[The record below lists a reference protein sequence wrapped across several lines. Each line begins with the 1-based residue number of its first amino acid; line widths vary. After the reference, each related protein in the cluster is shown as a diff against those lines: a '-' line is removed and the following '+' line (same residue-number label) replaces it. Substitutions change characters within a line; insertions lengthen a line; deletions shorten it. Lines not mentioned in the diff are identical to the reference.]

1 MAIYLNGTTVVG
13 TNTIDSTATYDNL
26 VLVYTDTGDVGTITL
41 DSGIKAVADILLV
54 GGGGAGG
61 SGGGTTSLNNRGAGG
76 GGGAGGF
83 LLQSDYTLNPGTYT
97 VNVGTGGVAAASAS
111 KKIGGNGGSSLF
123 MSGTTTLF
131 TALGGGGGGAEC
143 PGAGGDGI
151 GSGGGGSYYYNSNTD
166 KHSCAG
172 GVGSVEQGNN
182 GGDSL
187 TFNRTAGGGGGALT
201 PGDSPTQNNKGANGG
216 CGITNSITGVAVVY
230 AGGGGSGTRNASL
243 EINIG
248 KGGDGGGGN
257 GAGNTDFPP
266 VVGTDGLGG
275 GGGGGSLTVAGA
287 NGGSGVVIV
296 RITLALETAV
306 PVPTVPDVVYTGDNI
321 VAFDPK
327 IAYLVVGGDTNAT
340 NVGEYTFDVKPAD
353 GFTWLDGT
361 VAPTSI
367 VWQITKKAI
376 DFPTIVTGLAYTGA
390 LQTGVTYPEEYD
402 QFCEFSDDSVIKA
415 VNACTYRFIVAL
427 VEEDNTMWE
436 DGSIAAITNYWTISP
451 VAVEKPALV
460 GGLIYSG
467 TNSIVFTE
475 YEGVVFK
482 EGVTNS
488 VNAGYFH
495 YTVALDNPA
504 GYTNYVWIGE
514 SGDASVANV
523 RVDWMIASQLVNVPV
538 PLTGLIYNGS
548 PQNAFES
555 LDWAHYSLVTGSTTN
570 ETAGGSYEAVFHLLG
585 NSEAENFVWNVVPET
600 SADYTVPWSIGADTN
615 EITELKLVGWRI
627 GAEAK
632 TPTISAKWGADTV
645 EYYYGFGDD
654 AESVTSWTNDTDAI
668 ATPGTWVLRAVIP
681 ETASW
686 TAATNTTTFLMW
698 DDPGVLFHNC
708 IEIFVKGTTS
718 DLSNFV
724 VPIRI
729 SEDSMQG
736 FYYDEASPTNLVFID
751 DLGNLLT
758 YDVDTWNTSGESVV
772 WVKLV
777 TLPMTGMP
785 VTMYWNLREGQV
797 APENI
802 STDVWSDYV
811 GVWHMSEPSGGIATV
826 KDASGHQ
833 NGTGHRSS
841 LVADGIFGK
850 SRGRNVT
857 GANGYAV
864 AVPEYPELD
873 ALSDGAFT
881 ISGWINLNNTATAWG
896 YLFARKNNDDYSGWA
911 AQFRGSNGNT
921 GNNDGISFFTSGGGN
936 RYTFITTG
944 KFTTAGV
951 WMKYDFVRSG
961 TTLSFYLNGIL
972 VNTVSGIN
980 PVVSGD
986 QPFTIGGMNVESTD
1000 TNKKACTLN
1009 GYSDE
1014 VRLMPAAVDS
1024 TYISADYKYQSDP
1037 TMSTNGIVY
1046 LDGLK
1051 VDYWIVEPEMDKTT
1065 WDVTDTVKG
1074 QITNPGQLR
1083 YGEVTNYIYSVYD
1096 ASETYSTP
1104 AAITNAGNYRVVFT
1118 QVDTNGFQ
1126 RIEKVF
1132 EIRVT
1137 KSKPYSDIVGNGGD
1151 SGRVLLMNN
1160 HIYDPDAPD
1169 INYQGYYDADN
1180 QNGARNEF
1188 AGNSET
1194 STFWHHVNLIAPA
1207 VSTYNLKNSTESV
1220 LYARDGRRLWHLE
1233 NCRHGNTFPNRLNLD
1248 LDTTQNYLPWKA
1260 TYSKTIAAHRAPKSD
1275 GTDQQIA
1282 ANRMTVG
1289 QLVML
1294 NTTDAVV
1301 YSSCFTNGIGTIYFD
1316 AVNGWCRNSEDYDN
1330 YKIAVEYATNT
1341 VENLEPSDANCVSI
1355 TTNIVGEGESS
1366 YYVVVTNDN
1375 EEVSTNYYV
1384 TVTNDYGKL
1393 EGCWHAA
1400 EMSPFMRDTAAGTG
1414 TFDRL
1419 DETTNL
1425 ALAVTHGGTMGNFY
1439 RIAVP
1444 IDILGPV
1451 RFRIKRTTCTPHATD
1466 FDVDDGGFILLD
1478 NIIASVPAMSA
1489 TLESLGHFDESKT
1502 GHEIL
1507 GWELA
1512 TSVPYPS
1519 IYDGEIYGGA
1529 KPSFF
1534 INAGDGTSTWNTND
1548 FFQSATMHYRWRYL
1562 NQTAGPWSTI
1572 ELNPHNGFKAMS
1584 KFELPGRACDVEYWY
1599 DYRLQAPYYE
1609 YVDYSGIGK
1618 QIDYTEER
1626 GVQTNRLGGAT
1637 LASAGTDWF
1646 FRVREGKSDYSG
1658 LDIVFRRG
1666 ASAALERVHM
1676 TAVGN
1681 HVWRGF
1687 VQTKENQAGE
1697 ISYRIEALDEQTAEF
1712 AEYAATTNYWRC
1724 RTDNPRFPVSD
1735 SLEPGT
1741 VDSWSTL
1748 TLDAVTG
1755 YVMFQIEDASKDS
1768 MALTVVHADYQ
1779 DVNAWSD
1786 ALGCKIPGHTESIFV
1801 GTSTTNAYKIGVS
1814 PKKQKFTDDFSG
1826 WGNMAATN
1834 ESWTFPVGLID
1845 IRSQSMYGRK
1855 PYVTFTAETNG
1866 FWDVGQGMWVAKKY
1880 MVATNNA
1887 GVALQMEGNGKG
1899 YFQFYDEE
1907 KAPRGLES
1915 LSFNA
1920 RLGQFVQFDDF
1931 AYYYAGNILNIS
1943 NYTFMT
1949 RTAFDLASNGSF
1961 DGNASLSMVANYL
1974 PNKGCYE
1981 ARWEWLGT
1989 GSTAK
1994 RGQRMCIYR
2003 WNVKAGKKTSTLI
2016 VARTNNVYDVNGVAD
2031 LNSTEKFYPMFIS
2044 VSNAVNST
2052 YIIAAVRRSGI
2063 TLGTSPLKTESG
2075 YNTGKNEYKWFGV
2088 CACDTSPD
2096 RLKVGSY
2103 GVLTANS
2110 DGVFARPEFSHTV
2123 PYINNKATDSFESQL
2138 IAAADDLKDITNCA
2152 EEDLKSSEYPGWNII
2167 PGRMTNTYSTAAI
2180 NAVMSAPLEQYL
2192 QVYLGTAGR
2201 TDWGSTPYTNIA
2213 LKSFGGSGFNIPLYT
2228 TKNCSV
2234 KFAVAGTIEDV
2245 RTDIVID
2252 SVVMKQ
2258 WRGGDWNGADV
2269 ATEHI
2274 SPSWASAGSGE
2285 MSPIYTNFVFTSCW
2299 TKDKDILMSAKR
2311 SNFETPCAIR
2321 SPLMDGKANNGY
2333 GGDGYVRGIGLGMIS
2348 FKYKD
2353 AQENAVLLLQ
2363 IATNRVDYMS
2373 TDTFD
2378 RSFSDS
2384 VWTTIATN
2392 DFSKMTA
2399 QQRSSG
2405 LISTYLG
2412 LHSVTGMMRI
2422 VVSTNAIAAVAKET
2436 NPQRFGDVTI
2446 TEISCI
2452 DEPPVDVHS
2461 WWGWNMRTVGGDDDT
2476 ERRMFLSDYSTLA
2489 GGSGLSLALNNS
2501 VSTNFNKSLIDVD
2514 DYKSYIQHKPFVQ
2527 TPTFTSNIV
2536 GEVSFKA
2543 RKYAS
2548 TDPHATV
2555 TIYGSHNATQ
2565 NDDGT
2570 WEQIPGAVFMVTN
2583 AWYETY
2589 SCKMDPR
2596 YKAFRLA
2603 VAGVEDIV
2611 EGTSG
2616 GGNGLPDGAY
2626 DPPPRVLIDEMFVS
2640 EAVNAIMGFKNVG
2653 CFRHNLSATTEQ
2665 PNVPSAGEQP
2675 ICEEQWGV
2683 QCEIYGAQLAS
2694 DIDFSREPRVYLH
2707 WYDGVY
2713 PWGYENWKN
2722 NSAARSARLSRAT
2735 GTAEDRFVYRSSM
2748 RLSPDAVVPMSTF
2761 APTYVQYTLEVV
2773 YYTKENPLVASTN
2786 WLTSADWQIPEW
2798 YRPLDLNAENARSGG
2813 FAAYNIIDNVAPG
2826 WAWINEV
2833 NVFGL
2838 FQNYYNTDDNCQFV
2852 EIAHPPEADMSGW
2865 TVRLLEPQTGNNLV
2879 ITNVLAKF
2887 GSGGLAGTKQI
2898 SPEDASY
2905 NMVFRVIANEGAR
2918 RSGRLKVSDGTLDA
2932 VWNVD
2937 NPTQVFTSDG
2947 VIGYYDPVVYQL
2959 VRTSGI
2965 VEHEIMLE
2973 GTNFLESLEIEP
2985 PDYLYRMRDF
2995 VTNKV
3000 ANSVIIL
3007 PGYDYGGASNS
3018 LGVVRNS
3025 GHNGMEE
3032 PENDWT
3038 HKAKMTPGHHNI
3050 GQVIDPNHP
3059 VPSGEE
3065 VLVYLTVAG
3074 DHILQ
3079 SLDGSNFTNGM
3090 FTTIVTKGNPVGT
3103 NVIYQVDPWYVLGS
3117 VTTGNVSIIGQAT
3130 QTSSTQPYIYNLE
3143 HVAQGISNNVTV
3155 VASAALNPKF
3165 ATDWG
3170 VPENDPYR
3178 NAIIAWLEGG
3188 TDLYGNR
3195 FAKVDEGEI
3204 RLAKFRALSGN
3215 VVTNLTLKEMYWLD
3229 MDPTI
3234 GNLSLIGGMKE
3245 APTGVPREMTLDDG
3259 VTATTLT
3266 NRRMTVYMM
3275 ISNENDVVEAPA
3287 YSRGIHDYTRYWTP
3301 YALRGLK
3308 PGEES
3313 RGYVSSTG
3321 KWNSVTFKIAG
3332 LLLNGHTSF
3341 DDVDSKVPLRH
3352 FVFNPASFDAN
3363 GLSRIEIYDPHSSL
3377 SLGYNAGWWRW
3388 WEEQSAKGEPLS
3400 IIVFFWMID
3409 TRQPP
3414 LGIEQL
3420 KETNYYGE

>member
-1 MAIYLNGTTVVG
+1 MAIYLNGATVVG

-26 VLVYTDTGDVGTITL
+26 VLVYTDTTDVGTITL
-41 DSGIKAVADILLV
+41 DSGIKAAADILLV

-61 SGGGTTSLNNRGAGG
+61 SAGGTGNNVGAGG

-83 LLQSDYTLNPGTYT
+83 FLQSDYALNPGMYT
-97 VNVGTGGVAAASAS
+97 VNVGAGGVAPAAASTLP
-111 KKIGGNGGSSLF
+111 GGNGSSSLF
-123 MSGTTTLF
+123 KSGAMTLLEAF
-131 TALGGGGGGAEC
+131 GGGGGGAQSVGN
-143 PGAGGDGI
+143 PGA
-151 GSGGGGSYYYNSNTD
+151 SGGGGSRYYVSPTDNHACDGGAYTNGMGNVGGAGNTGRTA
-166 KHSCAG
+166 AG
-172 GVGSVEQGNN
+172 GGGASEAGSPGSTANI
-182 GGDSL
+182 GGAGGAGRESNI
-187 TFNRTAGGGGGALT
+187 TGTPVIYAGGGGGGTRAA
-201 PGDSPTQNNKGANGG
+201 SKEENIGAGG
-216 CGITNSITGVAVVY
+216 
-230 AGGGGSGTRNASL
+230 AGGGGAGSGNAS
-243 EINIG
+243 
-248 KGGDGGGGN
+248 
-257 GAGNTDFPP
+257 FPP
-266 VVGTDGLGG
+266 VAGTDGLGG

-306 PVPTVPDVVYTGDNI
+306 PVPTVPDVTYTGENI

-367 VWQITKKAI
+367 VWHITKKAI
-376 DFPTIVTGLAYTGA
+376 DFPTIVTGLAYTGE
-390 LQTGVTYPEEYD
+390 LQTGVAYPEEYD

-415 VNACTYRFIVAL
+415 ANACTYRFIVSL

-451 VAVEKPALV
+451 VAVEKPTSV

-475 YEGVVFK
+475 YEGVVYK
-482 EGVTNS
+482 SGTTNS
-488 VNAGYFH
+488 VNAGSFD
-495 YTVALDNPA
+495 YTAALDNPV
-504 GYTNYVWIGE
+504 GYTNYVWRGE
-514 SGDASVANV
+514 SGDASVADV
-523 RVDWMIASQLVNVPV
+523 RVNWEIASQFVDVPV
-538 PLTGLIYNGS
+538 PRTGLVYDGS

-570 ETAGGSYEAVFHLLG
+570 ETKGGSYEAVFHLSG
-585 NSEAENFVWNVVPET
+585 NDEAENFVWKVFET
-600 SADYTVPWSIGADTN
+600 SSNYTVPWSIGADTN
-615 EITELKLVGWRI
+615 TIDALQLDGWRI
-627 GAEAK
+627 GGTPK
-632 TPTISAKWGADTV
+632 TPTISAKWGADTA

-668 ATPGTWVLRAVIP
+668 TTAGTWVLRAVIP
-681 ETASW
+681 ERSSW

-698 DDPGVLFHNC
+698 DDPAMLFHNWT
-708 IEIFVKGTTS
+708 EIFVRGTT
-718 DLSNFV
+718 DVLSNFI
-724 VPIRI
+724 VPIRV
-729 SEDSMQG
+729 SEQRMPG
-736 FYYDEASPTNLVFID
+736 FSYNEVDPSEMVFID
-751 DLGNLLT
+751 DLGNLLS
-758 YDVDTWNTSGESVV
+758 YDVDAWDTTGESVI

-777 TLPMTGMP
+777 TLPIDGMT
-785 VTMYWNLREGQV
+785 VTMYWNLRDGQV
-797 APENI
+797 PPENI
-802 STDVWSDYV
+802 STDVWSDYI
-811 GVWHMSEPSGGIATV
+811 GVWHMSEPIGGAVSI
-826 KDASGHQ
+826 KDATGHQ
-833 NGTGHRSS
+833 NGTGHGNS

-857 GANGYAV
+857 GAKGYAV

-881 ISGWINLNNTATAWG
+881 ISGWLKLSNTATSWA
-896 YLFARKNNDDYSGWA
+896 YLFARKNSDAYAGWA
-911 AQFRGSNGNT
+911 AQFRGSDGNT
-921 GNNDGISFFTSGGGN
+921 GNNDGISFFTSSSGN
-936 RYTFITTG
+936 RYTFNTAG
-944 KFTTAGV
+944 KFTTAGI
-951 WMKYDFVRSG
+951 WTKYDFVRSG
-961 TTLSFYLNGIL
+961 TTLSFYLNGVL
-972 VNTVSGIN
+972 VRTVTGIN

-1000 TNKKACTLN
+1000 TNQKASTLN

-1014 VRLMPAAVDS
+1014 VRLMPAALDS
-1024 TYISADYKYQSDP
+1024 AYIAADYKYQSDP
-1037 TMSTNGIVY
+1037 TMSTNDVVY

-1065 WDVTDTVKG
+1065 WDVSDTVKG
-1074 QITNPGQLR
+1074 QITNYGQLR
-1083 YGEVTNYIYSVYD
+1083 YGEVTNYTYSVYD
-1096 ASETYSTP
+1096 ESETYSTP

-1118 QVDTNGFQ
+1118 QVDTNGYQ

-1160 HIYDPDAPD
+1160 HTGESGVPNID
-1169 INYQGYYDADN
+1169 YQGWYDADN
-1180 QNGARNEF
+1180 AGAKSSLT
-1188 AGNSET
+1188 AT
-1194 STFWHHVNLIAPA
+1194 YWHHVNLTPPA
-1207 VSTYNLKNSTESV
+1207 ASKLYLQNGTESI
-1220 LYARDGRRLWHLE
+1220 LYASGGRRLWHLE
-1233 NCRHGNTFPNRLNLD
+1233 NCRHGNTFSSEGD
-1248 LDTTQNYLPWKA
+1248 SSAQNYLP
-1260 TYSKTIAAHRAPKSD
+1260 YSAYSRRINEHRAS
-1275 GTDQQIA
+1275 QRA
-1282 ANRMTVG
+1282 AGRATVG

-1341 VENLEPSDANCVSI
+1341 VDNLAPTDDNCVLI
-1355 TTNIVGEGESS
+1355 ETNIVNE
-1366 YYVVVTNDN
+1366 V
-1375 EEVSTNYYV
+1375 EEVTTNYY
-1384 TVTNDYGKL
+1384 GKL
-1393 EGCWHAA
+1393 ANCWQAA
-1400 EMSPFMRDTAAGTG
+1400 EMIPFIRDTMDGTG

-1419 DETTNL
+1419 DGTNEL
-1425 ALAVTHGGTMGNFY
+1425 ALAVTQGGTMGNFY

-1444 IDILGPV
+1444 IDYHGFI
-1451 RFRIKRTTCTPHATD
+1451 RFRIRRVTRVPSSS
-1466 FDVDDGGFILLD
+1466 FGDDKGGFILLD
-1478 NIIASVPAMSA
+1478 NIIASVPAMSG
-1489 TLESLGHFDESKT
+1489 TLESRGHFDESKT

-1519 IYDGEIYGGA
+1519 INDGEIHGGA

-1534 INAGDGTSTWNTND
+1534 INAGDGKTTWNTND

-1562 NQTAGPWSTI
+1562 NQTVGPWSTI
-1572 ELNPHNGFKAMS
+1572 ELNPNNGFKALA

-1599 DYRLQAPYYE
+1599 NYRLQAPYYE

-1626 GVQTNRLGGAT
+1626 GMQTNRLSGT
-1637 LASAGTDWF
+1637 TFASAGTDWF
-1646 FRVREGKSDYSG
+1646 FRVREGKSDYSV

-1666 ASAALERVHM
+1666 ASASPERVHM
-1676 TAVGN
+1676 TIAGD

-1687 VQTKENQAGE
+1687 VQTKENQAGA

-1712 AEYAATTNYWRC
+1712 AEYAATTNYFYC
-1724 RTDNPRFPVSD
+1724 KTDNPKFPVSD
-1735 SLEPGT
+1735 SLESGT
-1741 VDSWSTL
+1741 ADSWSTL

-1755 YVMFQIEDASKDS
+1755 YVMFQIDESSKDS
-1768 MALTVVHADYQ
+1768 LALTVVHADYQ
-1779 DVNAWSD
+1779 NANGWSD
-1786 ALGCKIPGHTESIFV
+1786 ALGCTDSQGRGPIFV

-1814 PKKQKFTDDFSG
+1814 PKKQKFDDDFSG

-1834 ESWTFPVGLID
+1834 ESWTFPVGLTD
-1845 IRSQSMYGRK
+1845 IRPERMYGRK
-1855 PYVTFTAETNG
+1855 SYETFAAETNG
-1866 FWDVGQGMWVAKKY
+1866 LWDVGQGMWVAKKY

-1899 YFQFYDEE
+1899 YFQFYDEA

-1920 RLGQFVQFDDF
+1920 RLGQFVRFDDF
-1931 AYYYAGNILNIS
+1931 AYYYAGNILSIS
-1943 NYTFMT
+1943 NYTFMA
-1949 RTAFDLASNGSF
+1949 RTAFDLNSNNGF
-1961 DGNASLSMVANYL
+1961 DGNASLSLVANYL

-1981 ARWEWLGT
+1981 ARWEWIGGKT
-1989 GSTAK
+1989 KAADKG
-1994 RGQRMCIYR
+1994 GQRLCLYR
-2003 WNVKAGKKTSTLI
+2003 WNVTPSGAKSAELVIARTNLTGKTSTPFDITGLT
-2016 VARTNNVYDVNGVAD
+2016 R
-2031 LNSTEKFYPMFIS
+2031 LENSTSQPFLPMFIS
-2044 VSNAVNST
+2044 VSNAVDRT
-2052 YIIAAVRRSGI
+2052 FVVAAVRRTGAA
-2063 TLGTSPLKTESG
+2063 LGTSPLKTWSG
-2075 YNTGKNEYKWFGV
+2075 NIPSNDYKWFGV
-2088 CACDTSPD
+2088 VFCDTTAK
-2096 RLKVGSY
+2096 RLTRGSY
-2103 GVLTANS
+2103 GVLSANC
-2110 DGVFARPEFSHTV
+2110 DGVFARPEFSHTTV
-2123 PYINNKATDSFESQL
+2123 YINNKTTDSFELQE
-2138 IAAADDLKDITNCA
+2138 IPQADSLQNITNCA
-2152 EEDLKSSEYPGWNII
+2152 TQDLKDPEYPGWNII
-2167 PGRMTNTYSTAAI
+2167 PGRLTTTYSGEDV
-2180 NAVMSAPLEQYL
+2180 NAVMSAPIAQDL

-2213 LKSFGGSGFNIPLYT
+2213 LTSFGGSGFNIPLYT

-2333 GGDGYVRGIGLGMIS
+2333 GGDGYVRGVGLGMIS

-2436 NPQRFGDVTI
+2436 NTQRFGDVTI

-2476 ERRMFLSDYSTLA
+2476 ERRMFLSDYSTSA

-2565 NDDGT
+2565 NDDGW

-2589 SCKMDPR
+2589 SCKMDPK

-2707 WYDGVY
+2707 WYDGLY

-2735 GTAEDRFVYRSSM
+2735 GTAKDRFVYRSSM

-2786 WLTSADWQIPEW
+2786 WLTSADWQIPAW

-2838 FQNYYNTDDNCQFV
+2838 FQNYYNTDDDCQFV

-2887 GSGGLAGTKQI
+2887 GSGGLAGRKQI
-2898 SPEDASY
+2898 SSPEDATA

-2918 RSGRLKVSDGTLDA
+2918 RSGRLKASDGTLDA

-2937 NPTQVFTSDG
+2937 NPTLAFTSDG
-2947 VIGYYDPVVYQL
+2947 VIGYYDPMVYQL

-2995 VTNKV
+2995 VTNRV

-3038 HKAKMTPGHHNI
+3038 HERKMTPGHVNV

-3130 QTSSTQPYIYNLE
+3130 QTSSTQPYTYNLE

-3165 ATDWG
+3165 ATEWG
-3170 VPENDPYR
+3170 IPENDPYR

-3188 TDLYGNR
+3188 TDLYGNP
-3195 FAKVDEGEI
+3195 FAKVDEGKI
-3204 RLAKFRALSGN
+3204 QLAKFRALSGN

-3245 APTGVPREMTLDDG
+3245 APTGVPCEMTLDDG

-3388 WEEQSAKGEPLS
+3388 WEEQSARGEPLS

>member
-1 MAIYLNGTTVVG
+1 VVILRIRDLLISPPDYVELEWNGEEQIG
-13 TNTIDSTATYDNL
+13 YEPKSYYEL
-26 VLVYTDTGDVGTITL
+26 V
-41 DSGIKAVADILLV
+41 
-54 GGGGAGG
+54 
-61 SGGGTTSLNNRGAGG
+61 GGTTSATNADTYTYQIKPAGDFEWKDWTVSSKETKTIEWKIAALKVEIPTSVVITYDGAVHEVASSDEIYEIVDGTAIATN
-76 GGGAGGF
+76 AGEYY
-83 LLQSDYTLNPGTYT
+83 YTLRLRDTANT
-97 VNVGTGGVAAASAS
+97 VWVD
-111 KKIGGNGGSSLF
+111 
-123 MSGTTTLF
+123 GTTADKT
-131 TALGGGGGGAEC
+131 TAW
-143 PGAGGDGI
+143 
-151 GSGGGGSYYYNSNTD
+151 S
-166 KHSCAG
+166 
-172 GVGSVEQGNN
+172 
-182 GGDSL
+182 
-187 TFNRTAGGGGGALT
+187 
-201 PGDSPTQNNKGANGG
+201 
-216 CGITNSITGVAVVY
+216 
-230 AGGGGSGTRNASL
+230 
-243 EINIG
+243 
-248 KGGDGGGGN
+248 
-257 GAGNTDFPP
+257 
-266 VVGTDGLGG
+266 
-275 GGGGGSLTVAGA
+275 
-287 NGGSGVVIV
+287 
-296 RITLALETAV
+296 
-306 PVPTVPDVVYTGDNI
+306 I
-321 VAFDPK
+321 VAK
-327 IAYLVVGGDTNAT
+327 
-340 NVGEYTFDVKPAD
+340 
-353 GFTWLDGT
+353 
-361 VAPTSI
+361 
-367 VWQITKKAI
+367 Q
-376 DFPTIVTGLAYTGA
+376 
-390 LQTGVTYPEEYD
+390 
-402 QFCEFSDDSVIKA
+402 
-415 VNACTYRFIVAL
+415 
-427 VEEDNTMWE
+427 
-436 DGSIAAITNYWTISP
+436 
-451 VAVEKPALV
+451 VEKPALV

-475 YEGVVFK
+475 YEGVVYK
-482 EGVTNS
+482 EGLTNS

-495 YTVALDNPA
+495 YTAALDNPA
-504 GYTNYVWIGE
+504 GYTNYVWVGE

-538 PLTGLIYNGS
+538 PLTGLIYNGE
-548 PQNAFES
+548 PQNGFEE

-570 ETAGGSYEAVFHLLG
+570 ETAGGPYEAVFHLLG
-585 NSEAENFVWNVVPET
+585 NSEAENFVWDVVPET
-600 SADYTVPWSIGADTN
+600 SSNYTVPWSINADTN
-615 EITELKLVGWRI
+615 EITELKLVGWRL
-627 GAEAK
+627 GATPK
-632 TPTISAKWGADTV
+632 IPTISAKWGADTV

-668 ATPGTWVLRAVIP
+668 TTPGTWVLRAVIP
-681 ETASW
+681 ATLSW

-698 DDPGVLFHNC
+698 DDPAMLLHNWT
-708 IEIFVKGTTS
+708 EIFIKGTNS
-718 DLSNFV
+718 VLSNFV
-724 VPIRI
+724 VPIRV
-729 SEDSMQG
+729 SEERMPG
-736 FYYDEASPTNLVFID
+736 FYYKEASPTNLVFID
-751 DLGNLLT
+751 DAGTLLS

-777 TLPMTGMP
+777 TLPTEGRT
-785 VTMYWNLREGQV
+785 VTMYWNLREGQSP
-797 APENI
+797 PENN
-802 STDVWSDYV
+802 STDVWSDYA
-811 GVWHMSEPSGGIATV
+811 GVWHMGMVGTSV
-826 KDASGHQ
+826 KDSAGDSDGTLTGSATLSTEGLFGAAASLPNAGAYIDCGTKLANTKIASGVTFEGWVNSSNYAGSNQ
-833 NGTGHRSS
+833 NRHY
-841 LVADGIFGK
+841 LFGK
-850 SRGRNVT
+850 AGFLTFGTFSQTQVRATTPFVQDYNMSVSLPSTGQWFHYALTFVPNTTDGLKLYINGVNVATETTT
-857 GANGYAV
+857 GV
-864 AVPEYPELD
+864 
-873 ALSDGAFT
+873 
-881 ISGWINLNNTATAWG
+881 
-896 YLFARKNNDDYSGWA
+896 NDSTSSSQMLLGS
-911 AQFRGSNGNT
+911 AQFNPTQQN
-921 GNNDGISFFTSGGGN
+921 FF
-936 RYTFITTG
+936 G
-944 KFTTAGV
+944 KLDE
-951 WMKYDFVRSG
+951 YR
-961 TTLSFYLNGIL
+961 LS
-972 VNTVSGIN
+972 
-980 PVVSGD
+980 P
-986 QPFTIGGMNVESTD
+986 
-1000 TNKKACTLN
+1000 TN
-1009 GYSDE
+1009 
-1014 VRLMPAAVDS
+1014 MAAEH
-1024 TYISADYKYQSDP
+1024 IAADYKYQTDS
-1037 TMSTNGIVY
+1037 TMITNDVVY

-1051 VDYWIVEPEMDKTT
+1051 VDYWLEKPSLKYPQMLS
-1065 WDVTDTVKG
+1065 WDIDDSMNVDADGNV
-1074 QITNPGQLR
+1074 ITNDIATIGELR
-1083 YGEVTNYIYSVYD
+1083 YGEVTNYIYSVYNE
-1096 ASETYSTP
+1096 SEVYSAISEIKHGGTYRAVFARVPTEDFQP
-1104 AAITNAGNYRVVFT
+1104 LEYVIEFRITT
-1118 QVDTNGFQ
+1118 
-1126 RIEKVF
+1126 
-1132 EIRVT
+1132 
-1137 KSKPYSDIVGNGGD
+1137 SKPYTKISGKDGD
-1151 SGRVLLMNN
+1151 SGRILLMNDHDN
-1160 HIYDPDAPD
+1160 KTCKVL
-1169 INYQGYYDADN
+1169 NQGYDVT
-1180 QNGARNEF
+1180 GKST
-1188 AGNSET
+1188 G
-1194 STFWHHVNLIAPA
+1194 TFWQRIKKEDVN
-1207 VSTYNLKNSTESV
+1207 TDFNLKPYTEAI
-1220 LYARDGRRLWHLE
+1220 LWTKNYGAKLWHIVD
-1233 NCRHGNTFPNRLNLD
+1233 CRHGNTY
-1248 LDTTQNYLPWKA
+1248 TTGSGSIQNFLPYSPESDAFDSSGLESADA
-1260 TYSKTIAAHRAPKSD
+1260 TTAGQVVMRNIVGAA
-1275 GTDQQIA
+1275 
-1282 ANRMTVG
+1282 
-1289 QLVML
+1289 
-1294 NTTDAVV
+1294 V
-1301 YSSCFTNGIGTIYFD
+1301 YSPCYTNGIGTIYFD
-1316 AVNGWCRNSEDYDN
+1316 AVNGWAENTDN
-1330 YKIAVEYATNT
+1330 YKIVVEIATNT
-1341 VENLEPSDANCVSI
+1341 VDHLEPIDANCVSI
-1355 TTNIVGEGESS
+1355 ETNIVDEVDAVG
-1366 YYVVVTNDN
+1366 YMVVTNGD
-1375 EEVSTNYYV
+1375 EVSTNYYV
-1384 TVTNDYGKL
+1384 VVTNDYGKL

-1400 EMSPFMRDTAAGTG
+1400 EMIPFMRDTAAGTG

-1419 DETTNL
+1419 DATNEL
-1425 ALAVTHGGTMGNFY
+1425 ALAVTHGGMAGNFY
-1439 RIAVP
+1439 RVAVP
-1444 IDILGPV
+1444 LDYHESI
-1451 RFRIKRTTCTPHATD
+1451 RFRIRRSSFYPGKNIDKAAL
-1466 FDVDDGGFILLD
+1466 ILLD

-1489 TLESLGHFDESKT
+1489 TLESRGHFDETKT

-1519 IYDGEIYGGA
+1519 INDGEIHGGA

-1534 INAGDGTSTWNTND
+1534 INAGDGKTTWNTND

-1562 NQTAGPWSTI
+1562 NQTVESWRTI

-1646 FRVREGKSDYSG
+1646 FRVREGKSDYSV

-1676 TAVGN
+1676 AAVGN

-1735 SLEPGT
+1735 SLELGT

-1834 ESWTFPVGLID
+1834 ESWTFPVGLTD
-1845 IRSQSMYGRK
+1845 IRPERMYGRK

-1866 FWDVGQGMWVAKKY
+1866 LWDVGQGMWVAKKY

-1899 YFQFYDEE
+1899 YFQFYDEP

-1915 LSFNA
+1915 ISFNA
-1920 RLGQFVQFDDF
+1920 RLGQFIHFDDF
-1931 AYYYAGNILNIS
+1931 NYYDGEVKSSLV

-1949 RTAFDLASNGSF
+1949 RVAFDLNSNKNF
-1961 DGNASLSMVANYL
+1961 DGNASLSLVADYL

-1981 ARWEWLGT
+1981 ARWE
-1989 GSTAK
+1989 
-1994 RGQRMCIYR
+1994 CIGDPQGNGGERLCLYR
-2003 WNVKAGKKTSTLI
+2003 WNVTSSGTKQSTLLT
-2016 VARTNNVYDVNGVAD
+2016 VWTNGSSFAQIKSTKFDG
-2031 LNSTEKFYPMFIS
+2031 TEKFMPFYIA
-2044 VSNAVNST
+2044 VSNDVSKGCTWVSAGVRATGIDMTANPWVDTDSDKLKWYIVGCRDNSPERLT
-2052 YIIAAVRRSGI
+2052 K
-2063 TLGTSPLKTESG
+2063 GT
-2075 YNTGKNEYKWFGV
+2075 
-2088 CACDTSPD
+2088 
-2096 RLKVGSY
+2096 Y
-2103 GVLTANS
+2103 GVLSTNCE
-2110 DGVFARPEFSHTV
+2110 GVFGKPQYTTQVDLTDVSTLQEG
-2123 PYINNKATDSFESQL
+2123 KAGFFTGKTRTFATTLSGLSIRSDYDPNWV
-2138 IAAADDLKDITNCA
+2138 IM
-2152 EEDLKSSEYPGWNII
+2152 
-2167 PGRMTNTYSTAAI
+2167 PGRMTTTNVSTHVTGIIAAPV
-2180 NAVMSAPLEQYL
+2180 AQDL
-2192 QVYLGTAGR
+2192 QIYLGTAGR

-2333 GGDGYVRGIGLGMIS
+2333 GSDGYVRGVGLGMIS

-2373 TDTFD
+2373 ADTFD

-2392 DFSKMTA
+2392 DFSKMTDK
-2399 QQRSSG
+2399 QRSSG

-2412 LHSVTGMMRI
+2412 LHSVTGMVRI

-2436 NPQRFGDVTI
+2436 NTQRFGDVTI

>member
-1 MAIYLNGTTVVG
+1 MVILRIRDLLISPPDYVELEWNGEEQIG
-13 TNTIDSTATYDNL
+13 YEPKSYYEL
-26 VLVYTDTGDVGTITL
+26 V
-41 DSGIKAVADILLV
+41 
-54 GGGGAGG
+54 
-61 SGGGTTSLNNRGAGG
+61 GGTTSATNADTYTYQIKPAGDFEWKDWTVSSKETKTIEWKIAALKVEIPTSVVITYDGAVHEVASSDEIYEIVDGTAIATN
-76 GGGAGGF
+76 AGEYY
-83 LLQSDYTLNPGTYT
+83 YTLRLRDTANT
-97 VNVGTGGVAAASAS
+97 VWVD
-111 KKIGGNGGSSLF
+111 
-123 MSGTTTLF
+123 GTTADKT
-131 TALGGGGGGAEC
+131 TAW
-143 PGAGGDGI
+143 
-151 GSGGGGSYYYNSNTD
+151 S
-166 KHSCAG
+166 
-172 GVGSVEQGNN
+172 
-182 GGDSL
+182 
-187 TFNRTAGGGGGALT
+187 
-201 PGDSPTQNNKGANGG
+201 
-216 CGITNSITGVAVVY
+216 
-230 AGGGGSGTRNASL
+230 
-243 EINIG
+243 
-248 KGGDGGGGN
+248 
-257 GAGNTDFPP
+257 
-266 VVGTDGLGG
+266 
-275 GGGGGSLTVAGA
+275 
-287 NGGSGVVIV
+287 
-296 RITLALETAV
+296 
-306 PVPTVPDVVYTGDNI
+306 I
-321 VAFDPK
+321 VAK
-327 IAYLVVGGDTNAT
+327 
-340 NVGEYTFDVKPAD
+340 
-353 GFTWLDGT
+353 
-361 VAPTSI
+361 
-367 VWQITKKAI
+367 Q
-376 DFPTIVTGLAYTGA
+376 
-390 LQTGVTYPEEYD
+390 
-402 QFCEFSDDSVIKA
+402 
-415 VNACTYRFIVAL
+415 
-427 VEEDNTMWE
+427 
-436 DGSIAAITNYWTISP
+436 
-451 VAVEKPALV
+451 VEKPALV

-475 YEGVVFK
+475 YEGVVYK
-482 EGVTNS
+482 EGLTNS

-495 YTVALDNPA
+495 YTAALDNPA
-504 GYTNYVWIGE
+504 GYTNYVWVGE

-538 PLTGLIYNGS
+538 PLTGLIYNGE
-548 PQNAFES
+548 PQNGFEE

-570 ETAGGSYEAVFHLLG
+570 ETAGGPYEAVFHLLG
-585 NSEAENFVWNVVPET
+585 NSEAENFVWDVVPET
-600 SADYTVPWSIGADTN
+600 SSNYTVPWSINADTN
-615 EITELKLVGWRI
+615 EITELKLVGWRL
-627 GAEAK
+627 GATPK
-632 TPTISAKWGADTV
+632 IPTISAKWGADTV

-668 ATPGTWVLRAVIP
+668 TTPGTWVLRAVIP
-681 ETASW
+681 ATLSW

-698 DDPGVLFHNC
+698 DDPAMLLHNWT
-708 IEIFVKGTTS
+708 EIFIKGTNS
-718 DLSNFV
+718 VLSNFV
-724 VPIRI
+724 VPIRV
-729 SEDSMQG
+729 SEERMPG
-736 FYYDEASPTNLVFID
+736 FYYKEASPTNLVFID
-751 DLGNLLT
+751 DAGTLLS

-777 TLPMTGMP
+777 TLPTEGRT
-785 VTMYWNLREGQV
+785 VTMYWNLREGQSP
-797 APENI
+797 PENN
-802 STDVWSDYV
+802 STDVWSDYA
-811 GVWHMSEPSGGIATV
+811 GVWHMGMVGTSV
-826 KDASGHQ
+826 KDSAGDSDGTLTGSATLSTEGLFGAAASLPNAGAYIDCGTKLANTKIASGVTFEGWVNSSNYAGSNQ
-833 NGTGHRSS
+833 NRHY
-841 LVADGIFGK
+841 LFGK
-850 SRGRNVT
+850 AGFLTFGTFSQTQVRATTPFVQDYNMSVSLPSTGQWFHYALTFVPNTTDGLKLYINGVNVATETTT
-857 GANGYAV
+857 GV
-864 AVPEYPELD
+864 
-873 ALSDGAFT
+873 
-881 ISGWINLNNTATAWG
+881 
-896 YLFARKNNDDYSGWA
+896 NDSTSSSQMLLGS
-911 AQFRGSNGNT
+911 AQFNPTQQN
-921 GNNDGISFFTSGGGN
+921 FF
-936 RYTFITTG
+936 G
-944 KFTTAGV
+944 KLDE
-951 WMKYDFVRSG
+951 YR
-961 TTLSFYLNGIL
+961 LS
-972 VNTVSGIN
+972 
-980 PVVSGD
+980 P
-986 QPFTIGGMNVESTD
+986 
-1000 TNKKACTLN
+1000 TN
-1009 GYSDE
+1009 
-1014 VRLMPAAVDS
+1014 MAAEH
-1024 TYISADYKYQSDP
+1024 IAADYKYQTDS
-1037 TMSTNGIVY
+1037 TMITNDVVY

-1051 VDYWIVEPEMDKTT
+1051 VDYWLEKPSLKYPQMLS
-1065 WDVTDTVKG
+1065 WDIDDSMNVDADGNV
-1074 QITNPGQLR
+1074 ITNDIATIGELR
-1083 YGEVTNYIYSVYD
+1083 YGEVTNYIYSVYNE
-1096 ASETYSTP
+1096 SEVYSAISEIKHGGTYRAVFARVPTEDFQP
-1104 AAITNAGNYRVVFT
+1104 LEYVIEFRITT
-1118 QVDTNGFQ
+1118 
-1126 RIEKVF
+1126 
-1132 EIRVT
+1132 
-1137 KSKPYSDIVGNGGD
+1137 SKPYTKISGKDGD
-1151 SGRVLLMNN
+1151 SGRILLMNDHDN
-1160 HIYDPDAPD
+1160 KTCKVL
-1169 INYQGYYDADN
+1169 NQGYDVT
-1180 QNGARNEF
+1180 GKST
-1188 AGNSET
+1188 G
-1194 STFWHHVNLIAPA
+1194 TFWQRIKKEDVN
-1207 VSTYNLKNSTESV
+1207 TDFNLKPYTEAI
-1220 LYARDGRRLWHLE
+1220 LWTKNYGAKLWHIVD
-1233 NCRHGNTFPNRLNLD
+1233 CRHGNTY
-1248 LDTTQNYLPWKA
+1248 TTGSGSIQNFLPYSPESDAFDSSGLESADA
-1260 TYSKTIAAHRAPKSD
+1260 TTAGQVVMRNIVGAA
-1275 GTDQQIA
+1275 
-1282 ANRMTVG
+1282 
-1289 QLVML
+1289 
-1294 NTTDAVV
+1294 V
-1301 YSSCFTNGIGTIYFD
+1301 YSPCYTNGIGTIYFD
-1316 AVNGWCRNSEDYDN
+1316 AVNGWAENTDN
-1330 YKIAVEYATNT
+1330 YKIVVEIATNT
-1341 VENLEPSDANCVSI
+1341 VDHLEPIDANCVSI
-1355 TTNIVGEGESS
+1355 ETNIVDEVDAVG
-1366 YYVVVTNDN
+1366 YMVVTNGD
-1375 EEVSTNYYV
+1375 EVSTNYYV
-1384 TVTNDYGKL
+1384 VVTNDYGKL

-1400 EMSPFMRDTAAGTG
+1400 EMIPFMRDTAAGTG

-1419 DETTNL
+1419 DATNEL
-1425 ALAVTHGGTMGNFY
+1425 ALAVTHGGMAGNFY
-1439 RIAVP
+1439 RVAVP
-1444 IDILGPV
+1444 LDYHESI
-1451 RFRIKRTTCTPHATD
+1451 RFRIRRSSFYPGKNIDKAAL
-1466 FDVDDGGFILLD
+1466 ILLD

-1489 TLESLGHFDESKT
+1489 TLESRGHFDETKT

-1519 IYDGEIYGGA
+1519 INDGEIHGGA

-1534 INAGDGTSTWNTND
+1534 INAGDGKTTWNTND

-1562 NQTAGPWSTI
+1562 NQTVESWRTI

-1646 FRVREGKSDYSG
+1646 FRVREGKSDYSV

-1676 TAVGN
+1676 AAVGN

-1735 SLEPGT
+1735 SLELGT

-1834 ESWTFPVGLID
+1834 ESWTFPVGLTD
-1845 IRSQSMYGRK
+1845 IRPERMYGRK

-1866 FWDVGQGMWVAKKY
+1866 LWDVGQGMWVAKKY

-1899 YFQFYDEE
+1899 YFQFYDEP

-1915 LSFNA
+1915 ISFNA
-1920 RLGQFVQFDDF
+1920 RLGQFIHFDDF
-1931 AYYYAGNILNIS
+1931 NYYDGEVKSSLV

-1949 RTAFDLASNGSF
+1949 RVAFDLNSNKNF
-1961 DGNASLSMVANYL
+1961 DGNASLSLVADYL

-1981 ARWEWLGT
+1981 ARWE
-1989 GSTAK
+1989 
-1994 RGQRMCIYR
+1994 CIGDPQGNGGERLCLYR
-2003 WNVKAGKKTSTLI
+2003 WNVTSSGTKQSTLLT
-2016 VARTNNVYDVNGVAD
+2016 VWTNGSSFAQIKSTKFDG
-2031 LNSTEKFYPMFIS
+2031 TEKFMPFYIA
-2044 VSNAVNST
+2044 VSNDVSKGCTWVSAGVRATGIDMTANPWVDTDSDKLKWYIVGCRDNSPERLT
-2052 YIIAAVRRSGI
+2052 K
-2063 TLGTSPLKTESG
+2063 GT
-2075 YNTGKNEYKWFGV
+2075 
-2088 CACDTSPD
+2088 
-2096 RLKVGSY
+2096 Y
-2103 GVLTANS
+2103 GVLSTNCE
-2110 DGVFARPEFSHTV
+2110 GVFGKPQYTTQVDLTDVSTLQEG
-2123 PYINNKATDSFESQL
+2123 KAGFFTGKTRTFATTLSGLSIRSDYDPNWV
-2138 IAAADDLKDITNCA
+2138 IM
-2152 EEDLKSSEYPGWNII
+2152 
-2167 PGRMTNTYSTAAI
+2167 PGRMTTTNVSTHVTGIIAAPV
-2180 NAVMSAPLEQYL
+2180 AQDL
-2192 QVYLGTAGR
+2192 QIYLGTAGR

-2333 GGDGYVRGIGLGMIS
+2333 GSDGYVRGVGLGMIS

-2373 TDTFD
+2373 ADTFD

-2392 DFSKMTA
+2392 DFSKMTDK
-2399 QQRSSG
+2399 QRSSG

-2412 LHSVTGMMRI
+2412 LHSVTGMVRI

-2436 NPQRFGDVTI
+2436 NTQRFGDVTI